1 MLRFEEQGEF
11 KEGSSRN
18 SEVQEQVHRGLSVEL
33 FSVCSRFQQAAL
45 GDWVKGDILLFCNC
59 WNFQ

>member
-18 SEVQEQVHRGLSVEL
+18 SEVQEQVHKGLSVEL
-33 FSVCSRFQQAAL
+33 FSVYSRVQQTAL
-45 GDWVKGDILLFCNC
+45 GDSVKGDILLFYNC